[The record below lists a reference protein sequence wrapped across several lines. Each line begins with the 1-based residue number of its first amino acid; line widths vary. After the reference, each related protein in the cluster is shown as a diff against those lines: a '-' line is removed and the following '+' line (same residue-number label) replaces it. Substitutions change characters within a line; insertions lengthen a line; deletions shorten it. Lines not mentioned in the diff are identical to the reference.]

1 MVMMGFEIKANSSP
15 GTFKL
20 CFDPTDANLSAL
32 KLGHC
37 MLAEN
42 PMMQDQQVRVAY
54 LASNAAFKKAAATAK
69 AAASSA
75 AAPASSAAALASSA
89 AAPSPASSAAA
100 AAPVAAAPAVAA
112 QNTRRRRSC
121 QVQCTHMA
129 MSCNRCNGWVGRAVA
144 QRVSEFWGEPVAKEK
159 YGDGWDVECITG
171 RVCSFKQGSGSE
183 ESLDRWLVQWS
194 DGDTREWNR
203 VAILQGIDLSTEG
216 RQPQG
221 PSEREPSVPHC
232 RVGSRAATRAMCEQL
247 ESEARDGFEWRHP
260 SHSERRKAA
269 GLSCVQ

>member
-1 MVMMGFEIKANSSP
+1 M
-15 GTFKL
+15 
-20 CFDPTDANLSAL
+20 CFDLNDANLSAL

-37 MLAEN
+37 MLREN
-42 PMMQDQQVRVAY
+42 PIMQDQQVRAAY
-54 LASNAAFKKAAATAK
+54 LASNFAFKKAAAAARAAVAAPPVAAPP
-69 AAASSA
+69 AAATPAA
-75 AAPASSAAALASSA
+75 AAPA
-89 AAPSPASSAAA
+89 
-100 AAPVAAAPAVAA
+100 AAAPAVAAPAAA

-216 RQPQG
+216 HQPQG